1 MGPQKF
7 PLRLSTS
14 FSKADTM
21 EEKKVALVD
30 VRRGAA
36 VLNGGSRDRPRIS
49 THFEKRQRLALS
61 LGAPLNTQR
70 TIHLVPETRQG
81 HAR

>member
-21 EEKKVALVD
+21 KEKKVELVHAPL
-30 VRRGAA
+30 RPA
-36 VLNGGSRDRPRIS
+36 VLNGGSRERPRIS
-49 THFEKRQRLALS
+49 THFEKRQRLARS
-61 LGAPLNTQR
+61 LGAPPNTLR
-70 TIHLVPETRQG
+70 TTHLVPETRQG
-81 HAR
+81 HA